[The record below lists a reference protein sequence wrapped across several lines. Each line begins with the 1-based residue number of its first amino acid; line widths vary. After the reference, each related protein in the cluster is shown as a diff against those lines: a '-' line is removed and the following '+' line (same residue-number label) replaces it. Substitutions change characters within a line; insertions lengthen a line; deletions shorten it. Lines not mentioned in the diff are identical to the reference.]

1 MINTKNNINQ
11 VVSNLQ
17 RQLKEK
23 RERYNNLLYVQA
35 INTVADSLVPNNKH
49 EFSNLPDVGEQT

>member
-1 MINTKNNINQ
+1 MSNTKNNINQ

-35 INTVADSLVPNNKH
+35 INTIADSLVPNKKH
-49 EFSNLPDVGEQT
+49 EFSNLPDVG

>member
-23 RERYNNLLYVQA
+23 HERYNNLLYVQA
-35 INTVADSLVPNNKH
+35 INTVADSLVPNKKRQQP
-49 EFSNLPDVGEQT
+49 LG

>member
-1 MINTKNNINQ
+1 MSNKKNNINQ
-11 VVSNLQ
+11 VVTNLQ

-35 INTVADSLVPNNKH
+35 INTIADSLVPNK
-49 EFSNLPDVGEQT
+49 